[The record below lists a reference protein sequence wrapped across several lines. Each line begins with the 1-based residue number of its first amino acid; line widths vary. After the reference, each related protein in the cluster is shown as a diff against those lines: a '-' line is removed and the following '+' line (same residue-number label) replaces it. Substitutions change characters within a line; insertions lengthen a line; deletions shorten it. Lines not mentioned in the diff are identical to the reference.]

1 MYRVEPIGRIISP
14 FKEKFATPRQPGLL
28 TSVQSQIILNNN
40 FSKNA
45 VRDLDKFSHLW
56 ILFLFSECINKKKKE
71 LIKYLHVH
79 IFIHHY
85 KSSFYNTT
93 FSKAHHNVKTFRF
106 KQTKMNCNAD
116 LDD

>member
-1 MYRVEPIGRIISP
+1 MYTVEPIGRIISP

-56 ILFLFSECINKKKKE
+56 ILFLFSECINKKKQVLNNNFTKH
-71 LIKYLHVH
+71 LP
-79 IFIHHY
+79 
-85 KSSFYNTT
+85 
-93 FSKAHHNVKTFRF
+93 SKT
-106 KQTKMNCNAD
+106 
-116 LDD
+116 